1 MALGRM
7 ADKLLGRQQGESS
20 SCDQERA
27 SGMGSH
33 QLHSILQQT
42 PHLLQQQHS
51 KWIVQA
57 SIFLKE
63 TVGFLEKTK
72 PFVQN

>member
-1 MALGRM
+1 MKVANVT
-7 ADKLLGRQQGESS
+7 KNW
-20 SCDQERA
+20 A